1 MVGKIVDKT
10 AKMSPGDTVILFG
23 KVSGMTLGTFS
34 AIKSSVSWSEH
45 KGLTTECVVAGV
57 DGHAFADFG
66 DSGGFVVDKSGALVG
81 LLIAGSEGKGTGY
94 VTPIQAV
101 WDDIRTQTGR
111 EIELD

>member
-1 MVGKIVDKT
+1 MDTT
-10 AKMSPGDTVILFG
+10 AKMSPGDTVVLFG

-57 DGHAFADFG
+57 EGYTFADFG
-66 DSGGFVVDKSGALVG
+66 DSGGFVVNKSGALVG
-81 LLIAGSEGKGTGY
+81 LLIAGSKRLGTGY

-101 WDDIRTQTGR
+101 WDDIRTQTGH
-111 EIELD
+111 EIELF